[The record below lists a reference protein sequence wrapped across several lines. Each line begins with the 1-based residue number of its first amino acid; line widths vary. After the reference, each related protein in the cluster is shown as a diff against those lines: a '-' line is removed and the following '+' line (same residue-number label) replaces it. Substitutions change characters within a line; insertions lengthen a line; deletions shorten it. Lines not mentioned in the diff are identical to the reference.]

1 MHGFSTRK
9 KKDEPE
15 TDFTVRRKVLLVF
28 MLGAMGLLAVRA
40 FDLQVLRKQF
50 LKQQGD
56 MRHVSAVSVSA
67 YRGMILDRNGEPLA
81 ISSPVQSIWVNPQEL
96 ADAEPAAIGQMEKL
110 LDLPDRK
117 IKNLIVPG
125 TKRRFAYV
133 KRRINPHLAA
143 QVKALDVPGVYFE
156 REFKRYYPA
165 GPVSAHLVGFTN
177 VDDVGQEG
185 IELAYDAVLRGTAG
199 SKRVI
204 RDGKRQIIGDVEAIS
219 APIDGRNVQL
229 SIDERI
235 QYLAYREL
243 QAAVLEHRAKAAALV
258 VLDAKTGEVLAD
270 ANHPAFNPNTR
281 THLKGSAFRNRAIT
295 DVFEPGSTV
304 KPFVIAAA
312 LDGGYIKPDLKI
324 ETNGTYRIGRNV
336 VRDVHNYGTLDLT
349 HVLKKSSNV
358 ATSIVALEMPPDY
371 FWGIYNQLGFGNAAG
386 IGFPGEA
393 SGSVLDYQR
402 WNQFAQATLS
412 FGYGMNASVLQLARA
427 YTALADNGLLHSV
440 SLLKRDRDPEAK
452 RVFSAKT
459 AQLIRTMLEQVVLK
473 DGTAYQAR
481 VDGYRVAGKTGTA
494 KKAGEGGYKEKKYLS
509 IFVGMA
515 PASDPRV
522 VIAVMVD
529 EPSAGAYYGG
539 AVAGPVFSKVMAGAL
554 RILDVAPD
562 QEETMPVL
570 ISKTPDLVA
579 Q

>member
-9 KKDEPE
+9 KKGVPE

-81 ISSPVQSIWVNPQEL
+81 ISTPVKSIWVNPQEL

-125 TKRRFAYV
+125 TKRRFTYV

-185 IELAYDAVLRGTAG
+185 IELAYDSVLRGTAG

-219 APIDGRNVQL
+219 APVDGRNVQL

-243 QAAVLEHRAKAAALV
+243 QSAVLEHRAKAAALV

-281 THLKGSAFRNRAIT
+281 THLKGNAFRNRAIT

-324 ETNGTYRIGRNV
+324 ETNGIYRIGRNV

-358 ATSIVALEMPPDY
+358 ATSIVALEMPPVY

-402 WNQFAQATLS
+402 WNQFAQATIS
-412 FGYGMNASVLQLARA
+412 FGYGLNTSVLQLARA
-427 YTALADNGLLHSV
+427 YTALADNGVLHSV
-440 SLLKRDRDPEAK
+440 SLLKRDQDPEAK
-452 RVFSAKT
+452 RVFSEKT

-539 AVAGPVFSKVMAGAL
+539 VVAGPVFSKVMAGAL

-570 ISKTPDLVA
+570 ISKSPDLVA

>member
-1 MHGFSTRK
+1 MRGFSRYK
-9 KKDEPE
+9 RKDEPD
-15 TDFTVRRKVLLVF
+15 TGFTGRRKVLLVF

-56 MRHVSAVSVSA
+56 LRHVSAVTVSA

-96 ADAEPAAIGQMEKL
+96 ADAEPTAIKQMETL
-110 LDLPDRK
+110 LGLPDRK
-117 IKNLIVPG
+117 VAGLVVPG
-125 TKRRFAYV
+125 TKRRFVYV
-133 KRRINPHLAA
+133 KRHISPHLAS
-143 QVKALDVPGVYFE
+143 QVKDLNLPGVYFE

-165 GPVSAHLVGFTN
+165 GPVSAHLVGITN
-177 VDDVGQEG
+177 IDDVGQEG
-185 IELAYDAVLRGTAG
+185 IELAYDHVLRGTAG

-312 LDGGYIKPDLKI
+312 LDGGYIKPNLKI

-358 ATSIVALEMPPDY
+358 ATSIVALEMPPEY

-412 FGYGMNASVLQLARA
+412 FGYGMNTSVLQLARA
-427 YTALADNGLLHSV
+427 YTALADDGVLHSV
-440 SLLKRDRDPEAK
+440 SLLKRDQDPDAK
-452 RVFSAKT
+452 RVFSEKT
-459 AQLIRTMLEQVVLK
+459 ARLVRTMLEQVVLK

-494 KKAGEGGYKEKKYLS
+494 KKAGAGGYQDKKYLS
-509 IFVGMA
+509 LFVGMA

-570 ISKTPDLVA
+570 ISKSPGLLVP
-579 Q
+579 

>member
-1 MHGFSTRK
+1 MHGFSTHKRIRK
-9 KKDEPE
+9 PV
-15 TDFTVRRKVLLVF
+15 TDFAIRRKVLLVF
-28 MLGAMGLLAVRA
+28 MLGAMLLLVGRA

-67 YRGMILDRNGEPLA
+67 YRGMIQDRNGEPLA
-81 ISSPVQSIWVNPQEL
+81 ISTPVQSIWVNPQEL
-96 ADAEPAAIGQMEKL
+96 ANAEQAGIRQMEKIL
-110 LDLPDRK
+110 ELPDRK
-117 IKNLIVPG
+117 IASLIVPG
-125 TKRRFAYV
+125 SKRRFAYV

-143 QVKALDVPGVYFE
+143 QVKDLNLPGVYFE

-165 GPVSAHLVGFTN
+165 GPVSAHLVGFTD

-185 IELAYDAVLRGTAG
+185 IELAYDKVLKGTAG
-199 SKRVI
+199 RKRVI
-204 RDGKRQIIGDVEAIS
+204 RDGKRQIIGDIEAIS

-243 QAAVLEHRAKAAALV
+243 QAAVLEHRASAAALV

-270 ANHPAFNPNTR
+270 ANHPSFNPNTR
-281 THLKGSAFRNRAIT
+281 THLKGNVFRNRAIT

-312 LDGGYIKPDLKI
+312 LDGGYIKPDIKI
-324 ETNGTYRIGRNV
+324 ETNGAYRIGRNV
-336 VRDVHNYGTLDLT
+336 VKDVHNYGTLDLT

-358 ATSIVALEMPPDY
+358 ATSIIALEMPPEY

-386 IGFPGEA
+386 LGFPGEA
-393 SGSVLDYQR
+393 NGSVLDYQS

-427 YTALADNGLLHSV
+427 YTALADNGVLHSV
-440 SLLKRDRDPEAK
+440 SLIKRDQDPEPK
-452 RVFSAKT
+452 RVFSIKT
-459 AQLIRTMLEQVVLK
+459 AQSIRKMLEQVVLK
-473 DGTAYQAR
+473 DGTAYLAR
-481 VDGYRVAGKTGTA
+481 VDGYSVAGKTGTV
-494 KKAGEGGYKEKKYLS
+494 KKAGAGGYIDKSYLS
-509 IFVGMA
+509 VFVGMA
-515 PASDPRV
+515 PASDPKV

-529 EPSAGAYYGG
+529 EPTAGPYYGG
-539 AVAGPVFSKVMAGAL
+539 LVAGPVFSKVMAGAL
-554 RILDVAPD
+554 RVLDVAPD

-570 ISKTPDLVA
+570 ISKNSAPA
-579 Q
+579 KP

>member
-9 KKDEPE
+9 KKGKPE

-56 MRHVSAVSVSA
+56 MRHVSSVSVSA

-81 ISSPVQSIWVNPQEL
+81 ISTPVQSIWVNPQEL
-96 ADAEPAAIGQMEKL
+96 AGAEQADIRQMEKL

-117 IKNLIVPG
+117 INNLIVPG
-125 TKRRFAYV
+125 TKRRFVYV

-185 IELAYDAVLRGTAG
+185 IELAYDSVLRGTAG

-243 QAAVLEHRAKAAALV
+243 QSAVLEHRAKAAALV

-324 ETNGTYRIGRNV
+324 ETNGIYRIGRNV

-427 YTALADNGLLHSV
+427 YTALADNGVLHSV

-452 RVFSAKT
+452 RVFSEKT
-459 AQLIRTMLEQVVLK
+459 AQSIRTMLEQVVLK